1 MSEQRF
7 AISISLRSLLVTGL
21 LLLLTVLVW
30 QVRGLAL
37 IVMTSVIVAAAIAPI
52 VDKLEGLRLPRWL
65 ATLVSYVGLISTLVG
80 VGLLAGPTVFDQVES
95 LIRQVPTFVEVIR
108 RLLEDGAALLGENQS
123 ELISELFDPQ
133 AISRWA
139 LGSTK
144 QLVLRSYGLTR
155 NILGTAF
162 STVLVLFL
170 SGYMVADKRTL
181 LNGLVRLL
189 PQPWEDRFAA
199 QLRPVGIRMGGYI
212 RGRLLVSIVLGI
224 GITIGLSLL
233 GLKDYALGLGAI
245 AAVTNLVPFLGPI
258 LGSIPALLVALSLG
272 GWSPLWVLILFVI
285 VQNLE
290 TYVLDPLLVG
300 STVGIHPLYQL
311 LAVLGGAQLLGII
324 GALIVPPWFAGVA
337 VLIENLYL
345 RPKIVAERRQVVI
358 ATKPATVAPT
368 SILESPTGIEPSS
381 LT

>member
-7 AISISLRSLLVTGL
+7 SISISLRSLLIIGL

-37 IVMTSVIVAAAIAPI
+37 IVMISIVVAAAIAPV
-52 VDKLEGLRLPRWL
+52 VDQLERWRLPRWI
-65 ATLVSYVGLISTLVG
+65 ATLIAYIALISTLVG
-80 VGLLAGPTVFDQVES
+80 VGLLAGPTIVQQVES
-95 LIRQVPTFVEVIR
+95 LIRQVPIFVEVVR
-108 RLLEDGAALLGENQS
+108 ALLEAGAARLGETQS
-123 ELISELFDPQ
+123 EWIRELFDPQ

-139 LGSTK
+139 LGSTQ

-189 PQPWEDRFAA
+189 PQPWEDRVAA

-212 RGRLLVSIVLGI
+212 RGRLLVSSLLGV

-233 GLKDYALGLGAI
+233 GLRDYAIGLGAI
-245 AAVTNLVPFLGPI
+245 AAVTNLVPFIGPI
-258 LGSIPALLVALSLG
+258 LGSVPALLVALSLG
-272 GWSPLWVLILFVI
+272 GWPTLWVLILFAI

-345 RPKIVAERRQVVI
+345 RPKIIAERRQVVMEPSPI
-358 ATKPATVAPT
+358 PATILPT
-368 SILESPTGIEPSS
+368 SSS
-381 LT
+381 LD